1 MKTIFEKIIDR
12 EIPADIVYESENS
25 IAFLDIQP
33 VAKGHVLLITKKP
46 YLWMTDVP
54 VDELSEIFILAQK
67 MMQTMK
73 RSLSCDYVQLGVVG
87 KDIPHFHVHLIP
99 RYLSDSQENSKLH
112 NFVSYV
118 NTEEK
123 LQYCEK
129 IKNAL

>member
-46 YLWMTDVP
+46 YVWMTDVP

-73 RSLSCDYVQLGVVG
+73 RSLSCDYIQLGVVG
-87 KDIPHFHVHLIP
+87 KDVPHFHIHLIP
-99 RYLSDSQENSKLH
+99 RYLSDSQENSELH
-112 NFVSYV
+112 NFISYV

-123 LQYCEK
+123 LQYCDK